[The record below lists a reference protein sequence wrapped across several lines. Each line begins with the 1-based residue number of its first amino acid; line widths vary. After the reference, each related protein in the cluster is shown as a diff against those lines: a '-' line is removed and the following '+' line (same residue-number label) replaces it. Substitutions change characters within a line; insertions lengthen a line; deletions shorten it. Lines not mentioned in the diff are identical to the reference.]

1 MISPLRVDPFANGGA
16 TPDVNARGYGQIM
29 REQNLKRDQADYDFR
44 NAENNQNRIAQL
56 VNTAIASDPDK
67 YGASVESIQA
77 LIGAI
82 ATDLSS

>member
-1 MISPLRVDPFANGGA
+1 MSQ
-16 TPDVNARGYGQIM
+16 TGQAFLW
-29 REQNLKRDQADYDFR
+29 QQLRDQADYDFS

-82 ATDLSS
+82 ATDLSG